1 MVEMFESL
9 IDRNVKITVAH
20 NYTREIKPLYGA
32 AVAAVPGIYN
42 GVLTGYFANGENYFV
57 VLNENLYIS
66 LKYIQTIEV
75 IN

>member
-1 MVEMFESL
+1 MIEMFESL
-9 IDRNVKITVAH
+9 IDRNVKITVAN

>member
-1 MVEMFESL
+1 MIEMFESL
-9 IDRNVKITVAH
+9 LDRNVKITVLS
-20 NYTREIKPLYGA
+20 NYTRELKQVYGV
-32 AVAAVPGIYN
+32 AVAAVPGVYN
-42 GVLTGYFANGENYFV
+42 GVLTGYFANGENYFI

>member
-1 MVEMFESL
+1 MIEMFEGL
-9 IDRNVKITVAH
+9 IDRNLKITVSS
-20 NYTREIKPLYGA
+20 NYTKEIRQYYGSA
-32 AVAAVPGIYN
+32 IAAVPGVYN
-42 GVLTGYFANGENYFV
+42 GVLTGYFANGENYFI